1 MFSSVWDSLRLVD
14 VRPLGNSFVGSVLKT
29 NPGCYPISSVS
40 QSQDL
45 VVRTPLIG
53 APLVHVR
60 LHGTKIRDLT
70 PLADM
75 PLKKLEIG
83 KLKDYPASSIEIIE
97 QLKAKGCEVKV
108 H

>member
-1 MFSSVWDSLRLVD
+1 
-14 VRPLGNSFVGSVLKT
+14 
-29 NPGCYPISSVS
+29 
-40 QSQDL
+40 
-45 VVRTPLIG
+45 
-53 APLVHVR
+53 
-60 LHGTKIRDLT
+60 
-70 PLADM
+70 M